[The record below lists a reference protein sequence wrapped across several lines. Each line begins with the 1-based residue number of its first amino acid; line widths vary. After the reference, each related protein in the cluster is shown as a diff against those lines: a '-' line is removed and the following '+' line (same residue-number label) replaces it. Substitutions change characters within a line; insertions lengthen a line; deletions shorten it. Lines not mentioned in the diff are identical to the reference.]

1 MYYIL
6 LFFLLSILY
15 ALEASTNIARKS
27 GYNIN
32 NASSGLFFQSALG
45 ILSRL
50 IMFVFMPLLGFL
62 ADTSKLEINYFLF
75 FYSLVPFS
83 ILILHTK
90 SRSVEYFFGKIIL
103 RLSERG
109 SYFKKS
115 KSVYKSK
122 PLSKKEILSLK
133 FKRSFILMGIP
144 FYVSWPLIILALIM
158 FEDYRATIIGMSALF
173 NGLYTLYLSVI
184 VDPLLSKLGNYKNII
199 TIVYDELIYLKLI
212 SSTISVLLFFIITA
226 IIVNFK

>member
-1 MYYIL
+1 MYYVL

-15 ALEASTNIARKS
+15 VLEASTNIARKS

-62 ADTSKLEINYFLF
+62 ADTSKLEINYFLL
-75 FYSLVPFS
+75 FYLFVPFS
-83 ILILHTK
+83 ILILYTK
-90 SRSVEYFFGKIIL
+90 SKSVEYFFGRILL

-115 KSVYKSK
+115 KSAYKSMPYFK
-122 PLSKKEILSLK
+122 REILSLK
-133 FKRSFILMGIP
+133 FKISYVLVGIP

-184 VDPLLSKLGNYKNII
+184 VDPVLSKLGNYKNII
-199 TIVYDELIYLKLI
+199 TIVYDDIVFLKLI
-212 SSTISVLLFFIITA
+212 SSTISVVLFFLITII
-226 IIVNFK
+226 ISFY

>member
-6 LFFLLSILY
+6 LFFLLTILY

-62 ADTSKLEINYFLF
+62 ADTSKLEINYFLL
-75 FYSLVPFS
+75 FYLLVPFS
-83 ILILHTK
+83 ILILHKK
-90 SRSVEYFFGKIIL
+90 SRSVEYFYGNIIL
-103 RLSERG
+103 RLSETG
-109 SYFKKS
+109 SYFKRAKS
-115 KSVYKSK
+115 IYKSK
-122 PLSKKEILSLK
+122 PLFKKNILSLK
-133 FKRSFILMGIP
+133 FKISYILIGIP
-144 FYVSWPLIILALIM
+144 FYISWPLIILALIL
-158 FEDYRATIIGMSALF
+158 FDDYRATIIGMSAFF
-173 NGLYTLYLSVI
+173 NGFYTLYLSVL

-199 TIVYDELIYLKLI
+199 AIVYDEIVFLKLF
-212 SSTISVLLFFIITA
+212 SSIISVVLFFLITLIIS
-226 IIVNFK
+226 FY